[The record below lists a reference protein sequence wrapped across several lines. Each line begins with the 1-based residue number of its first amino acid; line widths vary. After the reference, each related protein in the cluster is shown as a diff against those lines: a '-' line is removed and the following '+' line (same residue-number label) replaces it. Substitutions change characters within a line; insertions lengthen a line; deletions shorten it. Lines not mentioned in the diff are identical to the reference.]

1 MGTLSFREK
10 IEAKATEYLNR
21 IQNDRTLTII
31 EKGNII
37 RSITN
42 FVEDAETLHKE
53 AVAKLI
59 EIVDKMYEM
68 AFGDTF
74 HLEQEREQELA
85 DGIVQLK
92 ELLRELQK

>member
-37 RSITN
+37 RSIIN
-42 FVEDAETLHKE
+42 FVEDAETLYEE
-53 AVAKLI
+53 ATEELKQRLAKL
-59 EIVDKMYEM
+59 EKKRR
-68 AFGDTF
+68 
-74 HLEQEREQELA
+74 QQPR
-85 DGIVQLK
+85 
-92 ELLRELQK
+92 

>member
-42 FVEDAETLHKE
+42 FVEDAETLYEE
-53 AVAKLI
+53 ATEELKQRLAKL
-59 EIVDKMYEM
+59 EKKRR
-68 AFGDTF
+68 
-74 HLEQEREQELA
+74 QQPR
-85 DGIVQLK
+85 
-92 ELLRELQK
+92 